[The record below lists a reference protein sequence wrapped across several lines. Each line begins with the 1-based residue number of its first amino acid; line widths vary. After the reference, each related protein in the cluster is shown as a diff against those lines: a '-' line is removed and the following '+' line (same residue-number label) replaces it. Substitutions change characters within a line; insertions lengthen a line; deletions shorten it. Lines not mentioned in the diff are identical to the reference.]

1 MFLEVADEEFYSQQG
16 HDEGHDGADE
26 QNVEAVCI
34 QHFRRFGID
43 VVNAFER
50 CRHHGGDGQEE
61 RKFCGQWAAQFL
73 LHTSDDGGSTSAEAG
88 EDDGQNLVTANQK
101 GLFRADFL
109 LRMGVGLKEPFINE
123 QEDHSSQQH
132 HQRDDPGF
140 FEYRFDMGFQQ
151 GTEYKGRDYGDEEFQ
166 VKGEISQADEAF
178 PVKNHHRQDGTELN
192 DDLEKFG
199 EWIRVDAHKSGGDGH
214 MTGRRDR
221 QKFSKSL
228 DDSDEDRL
236 EGIHVGR
243 HKKSD
248 EGIAFE
254 DLSGSILRIRLF
266 S

>member
-1 MFLEVADEEFYSQQG
+1 MFLQVADEEFYSQQG
-16 HDEGHDGADE
+16 HDKGHDGADE

-34 QHFRRFGID
+34 QYFRRFGID

-61 RKFCGQWAAQFL
+61 RKFRGQGAAQVL
-73 LHTSDDGGSTSAEAG
+73 LHTSDDGGGTSAEAG
-88 EDDGQNLVTANQK
+88 EDDGQDLVAANQE

-109 LRMGVGLKEPFINE
+109 LCMGGWLKEPFINE

-140 FEYRFDMGFQQ
+140 FEYRFDMGFEQ
-151 GTEYKGRDYGDEEFQ
+151 GTEYKGREYGDEEFQ
-166 VKGEISQADEAF
+166 VKREISQTDESF
-178 PVKNHHRQDGTELN
+178 PVKNHHRKDGAELN

-199 EWIRVDAHKSGGDGH
+199 EWICVDAHESGGDGH
-214 MTGRRDR
+214 MTGGRDR
-221 QKFSKSL
+221 QKFGKPL
-228 DDSDEDRL
+228 DDGDEDGL
-236 EGIHVGR
+236 ERIHVER

-248 EGIAFE
+248 EGIAFKN
-254 DLSGSILRIRLF
+254 LSGGITGIRLF